1 MVLAWVVSV
10 AVYCIA
16 IVSFSST
23 VIAMGNATFTFD
35 GSASDVEGI
44 FEAIGK

>member
-1 MVLAWVVSV
+1 MVLAWVVAV

>member
-1 MVLAWVVSV
+1 MVLAWVVTV

-16 IVSFSST
+16 ILTFSST

-35 GSASDVEGI
+35 GSASDVEGV
-44 FEAIGK
+44 FESIGK

>member
-16 IVSFSST
+16 ILTFSST
-23 VIAMGNATFTFD
+23 VIAMGNATLTFD
-35 GSASDVEGI
+35 GSASDVEGV